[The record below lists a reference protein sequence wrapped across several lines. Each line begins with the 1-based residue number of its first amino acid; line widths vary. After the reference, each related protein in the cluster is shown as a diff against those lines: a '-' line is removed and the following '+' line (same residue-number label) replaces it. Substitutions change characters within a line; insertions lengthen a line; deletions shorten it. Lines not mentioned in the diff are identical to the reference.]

1 MAASFKKSKIIL
13 TLFAIVSFF
22 SFNISVHAQT
32 AAEQTANIAGCVST
46 AIVAG
51 FGATMGASLAVELIP
66 SASITQTSAEGAAA
80 AGVSGAGLGAVAT
93 GVGKLVSVS
102 VPVGDLVGNGLRSL
116 NLVVDSTASA
126 FQNVA
131 KMSLDSLAYKVGQ
144 CMLTELTNSTV
155 RWIQGGFTGNPRFA
169 VDTTKLFQDISAGV
183 LEDFSNQIK
192 NLQAC
197 DFTPNFKYDLAN
209 SVQLSAPARNK
220 IPAKIACPFGPMNV
234 TASQFYAGTSQVF
247 SWALFETALSDNGN
261 QFAVKMITAEEAARR
276 QAEVKATADQ
286 KLNWS
291 NGFADIVDT
300 EDCPEMPQ
308 EVILAIAN
316 GEFSEGAK
324 KSYQQSYCK
333 TTTPGKMI
341 EGQLTKSLGINM
353 DKLGFADNMNKIVSA
368 LIDQITK
375 QTLAGVFKRL

>member
-1 MAASFKKSKIIL
+1 MAASFKKSKI
-13 TLFAIVSFF
+13 LFTVLALGSFF

-51 FGATMGASLAVELIP
+51 FGATMASNIAAEFIP
-66 SASITQTSAEGAAA
+66 SASITQNSAEAAAA
-80 AGVSGAGLGAVAT
+80 AGVSGAGAGGVAT
-93 GVGKLVSVS
+93 AVGAMVA
-102 VPVGDLVGNGLRSL
+102 VPVGDATGNALKSL
-116 NLVVDSTASA
+116 HLAVASTNSA

-169 VDTTKLFQDISAGV
+169 VDTTKLFKDISAGV

-209 SVQLSAPARNK
+209 SVLLSAPSRNK
-220 IPAKIACPFGPMNV
+220 IPAKIACPFTTGTT

-247 SWALFETALSDNGN
+247 SWALFETALKDNGN
-261 QFAVKMITAEEAARR
+261 RFAVTLNTANEAALR